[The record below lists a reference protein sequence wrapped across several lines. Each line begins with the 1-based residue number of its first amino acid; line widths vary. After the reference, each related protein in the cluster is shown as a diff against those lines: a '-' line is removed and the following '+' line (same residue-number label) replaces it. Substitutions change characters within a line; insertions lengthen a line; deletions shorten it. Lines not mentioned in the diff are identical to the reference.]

1 MLDKDYIKADSA
13 VRRAFHDSRTRI
25 LSVRLPVDVYEDL
38 RSLGSI
44 TGKSMGSLVGYA
56 VDRMLDETGE

>member
-13 VRRAFHDSRTRI
+13 VRRAFHEPRTRI
-25 LSVRLPVDVYEDL
+25 LSVRLPIDVYEDL

-56 VDRMLDETGE
+56 VDRMLDGTDE

>member
-13 VRRAFHDSRTRI
+13 VRRAFHDPRTRI

-38 RSLGSI
+38 RRLGEI
-44 TGKSMGSLVGYA
+44 TCKSMGSLVGYA
-56 VDRMLDETGE
+56 VDRMLDDTDE

>member
-1 MLDKDYIKADSA
+1 MLDKDYIKADSV
-13 VRRAFHDSRTRI
+13 VRRAFHEPRTRI
-25 LSVRLPVDVYEDL
+25 LSVRLPIDVYEDL

-56 VDRMLDETGE
+56 VDRMLDDTDE